1 LTALSQLYI
10 LYRYSETDVILLSEM
25 SPLPLREQ
33 IVRQIRQLVLSG
45 RWDEHAQ
52 LPSIRGL
59 AREQRVSVVTVQN
72 AFEQLEQERLVYARH
87 GKGYF
92 VAPITPETRKSHARD
107 LALRMLAGPVREAVA
122 MGLGTAEIEGL
133 LKNLLEEEGGAT

>member
-1 LTALSQLYI
+1 
-10 LYRYSETDVILLSEM
+10 M

-45 RWDEHAQ
+45 RWAEHAQ

-72 AFEQLEQERLVYARH
+72 AFEQLERERIVYARQ

-92 VAPITPETRKSHARD
+92 VAPITPETRKSQARD
-107 LALRMLAGPVREAVA
+107 LAVRMLSGPVQEAMA
-122 MGLGTAEIEGL
+122 MGLDTAEIEGL
-133 LKNLLEEEGGAT
+133 LRNLLEEEGGGT